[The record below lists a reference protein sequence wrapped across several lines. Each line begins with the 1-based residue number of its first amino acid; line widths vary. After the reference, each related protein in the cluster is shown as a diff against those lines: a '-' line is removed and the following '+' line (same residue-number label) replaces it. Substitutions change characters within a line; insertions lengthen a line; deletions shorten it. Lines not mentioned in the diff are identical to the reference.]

1 MPLVSTDDGNRLSA
15 PNVSG
20 GRRDEGRNLLLI
32 EVVGLFNYTLSSA
45 SGEAFSVAWQKVI
58 TQMLDALIDQQKA
71 S

>member
-1 MPLVSTDDGNRLSA
+1 MPLVSTDNGNRLSV

-20 GRRDEGRNLLLI
+20 GRRDGGSNLLLI
-32 EVVGLFNYTLSSA
+32 EVVGLFDYTRSSA

-58 TQMLDALIDQQKA
+58 TQMLDALTDQQKV